1 MPRPSTKGAP
11 TMHWPPCVGY
21 VQSHVSEWS
30 LSTLLSP
37 ILELQHAPLPLKV
50 LWTKERAPTSPSS
63 VVFYLDSHLN
73 PLRSWECVNGSVLE
87 ETTTFSLTVLFMISH
102 KGYIQM
108 SFCPRTPK
116 FGVLKFLKLCFLTF
130 WKAITSFEDL
140 WLKWGLKQNCS
151 FHWNFSNNMWHVTYT
166 HVIKGNLWLL
176 WVGIKLAFWFP
187 LFF

>member
-1 MPRPSTKGAP
+1 M
-11 TMHWPPCVGY
+11 
-21 VQSHVSEWS
+21 SEWS
-30 LSTLLSP
+30 LSTLLSS

-87 ETTTFSLTVLFMISH
+87 ETTTFSLIILFMISH

-108 SFCPRTPK
+108 SFCPRILK
-116 FGVLKFLKLCFLTF
+116 FGVLKFLKLCFLTL

-140 WLKWGLKQNCS
+140 WLRWGVKKIVA
-151 FHWNFSNNMWHVTYT
+151 FIEIFPTIFTYT

-187 LFF
+187 TFLLTIIYVLSTQMSHAKPFKTFMFQ